1 MADLEIEID
10 IPAGASEQWKRLVEE
25 GGQEAVDQITTLA
38 EASMKQEAPEGV
50 GIPEVNMSTTI
61 KPRQQSQNPYSKVVQ
76 PNKRVDE
83 GWLLH
88 HAIVDGSSNYSA
100 PPPLEPLIQWAAAK
114 LDGDPREAA
123 ENLRWHIFQNG
134 IPPNPFIYRSIK
146 QWESN
151 VEQIAQEAMD
161 DTFEGGV

>member
-1 MADLEIEID
+1 MAEMEIEVDVPSRVEDRWKEILGE
-10 IPAGASEQWKRLVEE
+10 GATD
-25 GGQEAVDQITTLA
+25 AVDQLSVLA
-38 EASMKQEAPEGV
+38 ERHMKDEAPEGV
-50 GIPEVNMSTTI
+50 GIPRVNMRTTI
-61 KPRQQSQNPYSKVVQ
+61 KPRQESQNPYSKVVQ

-100 PPPLEPLIQWAAAK
+100 PPPLEPLIQWASAK